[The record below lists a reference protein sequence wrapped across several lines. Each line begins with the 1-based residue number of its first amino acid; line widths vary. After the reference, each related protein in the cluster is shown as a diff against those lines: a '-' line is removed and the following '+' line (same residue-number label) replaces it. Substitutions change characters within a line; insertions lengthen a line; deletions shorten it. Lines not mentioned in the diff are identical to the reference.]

1 MKLILLLTLFLSA
14 QAYAQDTNKNQTNAE
29 QQTSQEQEGGH
40 KHGGGDDHDGGHG
53 HGHDDEHGGGHGGG
67 MHGSGHGHGG
77 GMHGGGHDHN
87 GDEHGKKQNHEDG
100 KEGCCNNGKEGGMHG
115 GGHDHND
122 DEHDGGHG
130 HGDGEHGGG
139 HGHKLDKTTLK
150 QFFEPL
156 PESIIDEQENAA
168 LIKLGKQLYLDP
180 RLSVNDKIS
189 CNSCHSLSNYG
200 VDNEPTSPGHEGKRG
215 GRNSPT
221 TMNAALHI
229 AQFWD
234 GRASDVEEQALG
246 PILNPVEMGMPNKGA
261 VVQKLKEI
269 DEYQELFA
277 EAFPE
282 EKYPFNYNNI
292 GVAIGAFERT
302 LLTPSRFDDYLKGD
316 EDALNKSEKRGLK
329 KFINM
334 GCVNCHNGV
343 VIGGNSYKKIGLVEP
358 YETSDL
364 GRYEVTKL
372 ESDKKVFKVPSL
384 RNIAKTAPYF
394 HDGSVETLDEAI
406 GLMAKHQLG
415 RDHVGHGMIRDIKA
429 FLGSLTGKDN
439 Q

>member
-1 MKLILLLTLFLSA
+1 MKFILLLTLIFST
-14 QAYAQDTNKNQTNAE
+14 QAYAQ
-29 QQTSQEQEGGH
+29 GGSDH
-40 KHGGGDDHDGGHG
+40 EKSHG
-53 HGHDDEHGGGHGGG
+53 
-67 MHGSGHGHGG
+67 
-77 GMHGGGHDHN
+77 N
-87 GDEHGKKQNHEDG
+87 
-100 KEGCCNNGKEGGMHG
+100 EGGMHG
-115 GGHDHND
+115 GGH
-122 DEHDGGHG
+122 GH
-130 HGDGEHGGG
+130 G
-139 HGHKLDKTTLK
+139 HGHKLDKTRLK

-168 LIKLGKQLYLDP
+168 LIKLGKMLYLDP

-246 PILNPVEMGMPNKGA
+246 PILNPVEMGMPNKGD
-261 VVQKLKEI
+261 VVKKIKEV

-277 EAFPE
+277 EAFSE
-282 EKYPFNYNNI
+282 EKHPFHYNNI

-302 LLTPSRFDDYLKGD
+302 LLTPSRFDDFLKGD

-334 GCVNCHNGV
+334 GCATCHNGV

-358 YETSDL
+358 YETSDM
-364 GRYEVTKL
+364 GRYEVTKI

-384 RNIAKTAPYF
+384 RNITKTAPYF

-406 GLMAKHQLG
+406 QLMAKHQLG
-415 RDHVGHGMIRDIKA
+415 KEVGDGFVKDVKA
-429 FLGSLTGKDN
+429 FLGSLTGKDK

>member
-1 MKLILLLTLFLSA
+1 MKFILLLTLIFST
-14 QAYAQDTNKNQTNAE
+14 QVYAQDGNEHQGASE
-29 QQTSQEQEGGH
+29 HQESHGHEGG
-40 KHGGGDDHDGGHG
+40 KHGGGHEDGEKGCCDHEQDGGMHGDG
-53 HGHDDEHGGGHGGG
+53 HGQEGGKHGGGHG
-67 MHGSGHGHGG
+67 HE
-77 GMHGGGHDHN
+77 
-87 GDEHGKKQNHEDG
+87 GDEHS
-100 KEGCCNNGKEGGMHG
+100 
-115 GGHDHND
+115 
-122 DEHDGGHG
+122 GGHG
-130 HGDGEHGGG
+130 HEGGMHGGG
-139 HGHKLDKTTLK
+139 HGHKLDKTSLK

-168 LIKLGKQLYLDP
+168 LIKLGKMLYLDP

-246 PILNPVEMGMPNKGA
+246 PILNPVEMGMPNKGD
-261 VVQKLKEI
+261 VVKKIKEV
-269 DEYQELFA
+269 DEYKALFA
-277 EAFPE
+277 EAFSE
-282 EKYPFNYNNI
+282 EKHPFHYKNI

-302 LLTPSRFDDYLKGD
+302 LLTPSRFDDFLKGD

-334 GCVNCHNGV
+334 GCATCHNGV

-358 YETSDL
+358 YETSDM
-364 GRYEVTKL
+364 GRYEVTKI

-384 RNIAKTAPYF
+384 RNITKTAPYF

-406 GLMAKHQLG
+406 KLMAKHQLG
-415 RDHVGHGMIRDIKA
+415 KEVGDGFVKDVKA
-429 FLGSLTGKDN
+429 FLGSLTGKDK